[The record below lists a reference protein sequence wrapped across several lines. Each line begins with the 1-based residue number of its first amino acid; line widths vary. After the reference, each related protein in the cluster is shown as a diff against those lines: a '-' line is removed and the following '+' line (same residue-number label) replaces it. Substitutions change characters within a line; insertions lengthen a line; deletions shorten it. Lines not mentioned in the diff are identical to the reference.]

1 MSPGRPRSPADP
13 DGVFPFA
20 SGPLPPTTGRA
31 VVQKKEARATRKGSP
46 PDSIRFMKVCLS
58 PSRLKRRLAGLTP
71 EPFRAGR
78 STTSPIYL
86 LQNRHR
92 AGFSRFAI
100 WLRHFGSMLFGR

>member
-1 MSPGRPRSPADP
+1 MGFFICQPPASPYDRAGGGPEEGSQFHPHRLTSGFNSVYEGRP
-13 DGVFPFA
+13 
-20 SGPLPPTTGRA
+20 
-31 VVQKKEARATRKGSP
+31 E
-46 PDSIRFMKVCLS
+46 SIQI
-58 PSRLKRRLAGLTP
+58 KRRLAGLTP

-92 AGFSRFAI
+92 LGFSRFAI